1 MINMAMIK
9 FNKCIV
15 FLITLMFLYSTS
27 KSQISTLQTLN
38 GQTVVINPITTA
50 VPFLLIGP
58 DSKQGAMGDVGA
70 ATDPDANSIHWNGSK
85 MVFSEK
91 KFSFGLSATPWL
103 RTLVPD
109 IYLYY
114 LGGYAKVKKNTS
126 IGGSLRYFSLGN
138 IDLTNINGVQTG
150 SIRPNEFALDAA
162 ISQKLSDN
170 FSMGVA
176 MRFINSGISRA
187 FSSNANSARTAAV
200 DISGYYKSNEFKLSD
215 KKAIATGGFAL
226 TNLGAKIK
234 YSNDPNFIPM
244 NMRLGGGLKTKFDDY
259 NTFGFYLDFNK
270 LLVPTSPI
278 YKHKVDANGQ
288 PTNEIEIDPSTGEKV
303 ILKGKN
309 PNVPVAQGIFQSFG
323 DAPGG
328 AKEELQEVNIATG
341 VEYTY
346 NNAFSLRAG
355 YFYEPK
361 TKGSRQYVSF
371 GAGFKYNVIKID
383 LSYLIPTLIN
393 NPLARTLRFSLT
405 FDFDPAKKEQTPNPA
420 TQP

>member
-1 MINMAMIK
+1 MTKTK
-9 FNKCIV
+9 FHIYLVLPSV
-15 FLITLMFLYSTS
+15 FLALSFKS

-85 MVFSEK
+85 MIFSDK
-91 KFSFGLSATPWL
+91 KFTFGLSATPWL

-114 LGGYAKVKKNTS
+114 LGGFAKVKKNTAV
-126 IGGSLRYFSLGN
+126 GGSLRYFSLGN

-162 ISQKLSDN
+162 ISQRLSDN

-187 FSSNANSARTAAV
+187 FTSNANSASTAAV

-244 NMRLGGGLKTKFDDY
+244 NMRLGGGLKTKFDEY

-270 LLVPTSPI
+270 LLVPTSPL
-278 YKHKVDANGQ
+278 YKTKLDANGN
-288 PTNEIEIDPSTGEKV
+288 PTNEIEIDPATNEKV

-328 AKEELQEVNIATG
+328 FNEELQEVNICAG
-341 VEYTY
+341 ADYTY
-346 NNAFSLRAG
+346 NNVFSLRAG

-371 GAGFKYNVIKID
+371 GAGFKYNVIRLD